1 MLAMLLMMLLLV
13 FLDPLRFTLYVP
25 SLLAAGWGRPL
36 LGLR

>member
-13 FLDPLRFTLYVP
+13 LLDPLRLGLYFP
-25 SLLAAGWGRPL
+25 SLLAACWRGPL